1 MPSMFEKE
9 AKNVVKELGTKNLI
23 PVTSFYS
30 SNQFRPFCLM
40 RKKRSHIFSHFWEK
54 PLIPTDLSLM
64 DILEP
69 SSINPELTYTGPFKF
84 SFTVDGKLK
93 TDMDFNAG
101 VTIGVSAEVTRSH
114 KSFLEVQIVNVPQ
127 VMWTNMQ
134 RNRKL
139 LQPEHSF
146 LLECWNRR
154 EDLFVV
160 IEAVEVLNSPVIQSS
175 SNIGGDGKL
184 TLSRISN
191 VQDKSGA
198 HLNRQK
204 SVSIPKGSIMAYRA
218 VKLLIQEEKWVIL
231 HIPDHEKN
239 TFQYKKTF
247 SPWSKE
253 EQSHTEIGLGSMR
266 GMEEKLEW
274 KDYPKLSLFLE
285 TIEETQQGFGWKQ
298 QDRNNCQ
305 RVRDFQRLL
314 EEVTFQKKDLV
325 RMPGKQRTTLLCAL
339 HDLLGNRTALQD
351 LEDKLLHVLDSGI
364 WGKMEGPGNTI
375 LSNLQDSSDSPVN
388 GYITGF
394 LYLLEALA
402 ALSDNQHDLL
412 AQSLEKKILSQ
423 QLKLV
428 KSILETNFN
437 QFHSTFIL
445 PPEILSLIDEE
456 LNLSLELVED
466 CGLQLQRTEQMLI
479 LDPEGKNPLCALYGA
494 LSCLLSLSED

>member
-1 MPSMFEKE
+1 
-9 AKNVVKELGTKNLI
+9 
-23 PVTSFYS
+23 
-30 SNQFRPFCLM
+30 
-40 RKKRSHIFSHFWEK
+40 
-54 PLIPTDLSLM
+54 
-64 DILEP
+64 
-69 SSINPELTYTGPFKF
+69 
-84 SFTVDGKLK
+84 
-93 TDMDFNAG
+93 
-101 VTIGVSAEVTRSH
+101 
-114 KSFLEVQIVNVPQ
+114 
-127 VMWTNMQ
+127 
-134 RNRKL
+134 
-139 LQPEHSF
+139 
-146 LLECWNRR
+146 
-154 EDLFVV
+154 
-160 IEAVEVLNSPVIQSS
+160 
-175 SNIGGDGKL
+175 
-184 TLSRISN
+184 
-191 VQDKSGA
+191 
-198 HLNRQK
+198 
-204 SVSIPKGSIMAYRA
+204 
-218 VKLLIQEEKWVIL
+218 
-231 HIPDHEKN
+231 
-239 TFQYKKTF
+239 
-247 SPWSKE
+247 
-253 EQSHTEIGLGSMR
+253 
-266 GMEEKLEW
+266 
-274 KDYPKLSLFLE
+274 
-285 TIEETQQGFGWKQ
+285 
-298 QDRNNCQ
+298 
-305 RVRDFQRLL
+305 
-314 EEVTFQKKDLV
+314 
-325 RMPGKQRTTLLCAL
+325 MPGKQRTTLLCAL

>member
-239 TFQYKKTF
+239 TFQYKKRGT
-247 SPWSKE
+247 SSSQT
-253 EQSHTEIGLGSMR
+253 QSTWTQELASSTMGLCYSGLLLPSLPNLGS
-266 GMEEKLEW
+266 
-274 KDYPKLSLFLE
+274 YSL
-285 TIEETQQGFGWKQ
+285 T
-298 QDRNNCQ
+298 
-305 RVRDFQRLL
+305 DFQRLL